1 MSFLSAHP
9 HLAARIFNVALLVH
23 PQKLDAIIAGL
34 GARLL
39 GTQIIHSA
47 EGSAILPPEL
57 FTTRKGPRADRGYQ
71 VIDGVAVLNISG
83 ALVHKTRLEADSSTL
98 LGYNSIAAD
107 LQDAIDQPDI
117 HAILQ
122 VWDSPGGEAQG
133 AFQYADLARS
143 LRGKKPFYAI
153 ADGMAASA
161 GYLGAS
167 AADQLAITSTGYAGS
182 IGVVMRH
189 VDMSAALMAEGVRV
203 SHIYAG
209 SKKIDGNSFEP
220 LSAAV
225 RADFQAEIDGLYST
239 FIAAVAQARSLNPEA
254 IRATQAATYR
264 GQHAIDAG
272 LADRLST
279 ADTLISELAATRSR
293 LYPVGQIARASTAAT
308 GGLMTQA
315 STPTGGQLAA
325 TLPPTASTP
334 APMKTFT
341 QTEVEALVATA
352 SAHAA
357 TTERVRLAA
366 IQAHPN
372 ASAQPGIVKLCIDT
386 GMAAEQAA
394 ALLSAATTAAPA
406 APAAAANPFAAA
418 MAATPNPKVSGIE
431 APAIDPALDPTAQAN
446 AMAASILGNYRTA
459 AQRAPA

>member
-1 MSFLSAHP
+1 MSFLSAYP

-34 GARLL
+34 GQRLL
-39 GTQIIHSA
+39 GAQILQGTA
-47 EGSAILPPEL
+47 DSAILPPEL
-57 FTTRKGPRADRGYQ
+57 FTTRKGPRAERGYQ
-71 VIDGVAVLNISG
+71 VIDGVAVLNVSG

-107 LQDAIDQPDI
+107 LQDAMDNPDI

-133 AFQYADLARS
+133 AFQYADTAFS
-143 LRGKKPFYAI
+143 LRGKKPFIAL

-167 AADQLAITSTGYAGS
+167 AADSLAITATGYAGS

-209 SKKIDGNSFEP
+209 AKKIDGNSFEP
-220 LSAAV
+220 LSSAV
-225 RADFQAEIDGLYST
+225 RADFQAEIDSLYTSFIDTVARARNTST
-239 FIAAVAQARSLNPEA
+239 EA
-254 IRATQAATYR
+254 LRATQAATYR
-264 GQHAIDAG
+264 GQAAISAG
-272 LADRLST
+272 LADRIST

-293 LYPVGQIARASTAAT
+293 LYPVGQVARVSTAAT

-315 STPTGGQLAA
+315 STPEGGHLAA
-325 TLPPTASTP
+325 TPQPTASAPAPAATP

-341 QTEVEALVATA
+341 QTEVEALVTTA
-352 SAHAA
+352 SATAA
-357 TTERVRLAA
+357 TQERARLST

-386 GMAAEQAA
+386 GMTAEQAA
-394 ALLSAATTAAPA
+394 AMLSAATSA
-406 APAAAANPFAAA
+406 APAAAVNPFTTA
-418 MAATPNPKVSGIE
+418 MAATPNPQVSGIE
-431 APAIDPALDPTAQAN
+431 GPANTAALDPAAQAS
-446 AMAASILGNYRTA
+446 AMAASILGNYRA
-459 AQRAPA
+459 KA

>member
-1 MSFLSAHP
+1 MSFLSAYP

-34 GARLL
+34 GQRLL
-39 GTQIIHSA
+39 GAQILQGTA
-47 EGSAILPPEL
+47 DTAILPPEL
-57 FTTRKGPRADRGYQ
+57 FTTRKGPRAERGYQ
-71 VIDGVAVLNISG
+71 VIDGVAVLNVSG
-83 ALVHKTRLEADSSTL
+83 ALVHKTRMEADSSTL

-107 LQDAIDQPDI
+107 LQDAMDNPDI

-133 AFQYADLARS
+133 AFQYADTAFS
-143 LRGKKPFYAI
+143 LRGKKPFIAL

-167 AADQLAITSTGYAGS
+167 AADSLAITATGYAGS

-209 SKKIDGNSFEP
+209 AKKIDGNAFEP
-220 LSAAV
+220 LSSAV
-225 RADFQAEIDGLYST
+225 RADFQAEIDSLYASFIDTVARARGLS
-239 FIAAVAQARSLNPEA
+239 PEA

-264 GQHAIDAG
+264 GAAAISTG
-272 LADRLST
+272 LADRIAT

-293 LYPVGQIARASTAAT
+293 LYPVGQVARVSTAAT
-308 GGLMTQA
+308 GGPMTQA
-315 STPTGGQLAA
+315 STPEGGQPAA
-325 TLPPTASTP
+325 TPQPTAAALVATP

-341 QTEVEALVATA
+341 QTEVEALVTTA
-352 SAHAA
+352 SATAA
-357 TTERVRLAA
+357 TQERARLST

-386 GMAAEQAA
+386 GMTAEQAA
-394 ALLSAATTAAPA
+394 AMLSAATSA
-406 APAAAANPFAAA
+406 APAAAVNPFTTA
-418 MAATPNPKVSGIE
+418 MAATPNPQVSGIE
-431 APAIDPALDPTAQAN
+431 GPANTAALDPAAQAN
-446 AMAASILGNYRTA
+446 AMAASILGNYRA
-459 AQRAPA
+459 HAKA